1 MNKNPLK
8 RLLTYLKGK
17 NKKVI
22 LASSFSVMNKIL
34 DLAPP
39 VLIGAAVDI
48 VVRKEDSILA
58 EFGYPDPL
66 DQITVLAVLTVVVW
80 ALESIFQYLYSLFW
94 RNLAQE
100 VQHELRTECYTH
112 VQNLHMGW
120 FKEQSQGELM
130 SIMNDDIN
138 QLERFLDE
146 GANDLLQVTTTVLVI
161 SSAFFSIQSQV
172 AVWAILPIP
181 FIILGSFKFQ
191 NKIAPRY
198 ALVRKRVGEL
208 NAMLANNLLGIT
220 TIKSFTKEEYE
231 SERIKKSSMGYV
243 EANKHAISLSA
254 AFTPLIRMVIVVG
267 FTATLIY
274 GGKLA
279 LEGVLEVAAYSV
291 MVFMTQRLLWP
302 LTNLGKTFD
311 LYHRAMAS
319 TNRILDLLDTK
330 MAVTKGGEE
339 LDLKSIKGQIEFK
352 NISFSYPERDSLF
365 QDLNISLAAR
375 STIGVVGATGS
386 GKTSLIRL
394 LLRFYEPSKGE
405 ILLDGKNINNYSL
418 KSFRSAISLVSQKTI
433 LFPGT
438 IMKNIEYGSVSPNSL
453 KVKEAAVLSESDSF
467 IQQLPEKYQTLVG
480 EGGEKLSVG
489 QRQRLSIARAII
501 KNAPIVIFDEA
512 TSSVDN
518 ETEMAIQKSLSE
530 IAKKKT
536 TIIIAH
542 RLSTVRQADVIL
554 VIKDGIVVESGKHD
568 ELILKNSYYKNLW
581 DIQTGKIFS

>member
-8 RLLTYLKGK
+8 RLLAYLKGK
-17 NKKVI
+17 KKKVLWAGI
-22 LASSFSVMNKIL
+22 FSVVNKIL

-58 EFGYPDPL
+58 EFGYSDPL
-66 DQITVLAVLTVVVW
+66 DQITALAVLTVIVW

-161 SSAFFSIQSQV
+161 SSAFFSIQNQV

-198 ALVRKRVGEL
+198 ALVRKKVGEL

-231 SERIKKSSMGYV
+231 SERITRSSMGYV

-254 AFTPLIRMVIVVG
+254 AFTPMIRMVIVIG

-279 LEGVLEVAAYSV
+279 LDGTLEVAAYSV

-319 TNRILDLLDTK
+319 TNRILDLLDTQ
-330 MAVTKGGEE
+330 MTATKGNQE
-339 LDLKSIKGQIEFK
+339 LDIQNVKGGIEFR
-352 NISFSYPERDSLF
+352 NISFSYPEREDLF
-365 QDLNISLAAR
+365 ENLNISLAAK
-375 STIGVVGATGS
+375 STIGIVGATGS

-394 LLRFYEPSKGE
+394 LLRFYEPKKGE
-405 ILLDGKNINNYSL
+405 ILLDGTNINNYSNR
-418 KSFRSAISLVSQKTI
+418 KA
-433 LFPGT
+433 
-438 IMKNIEYGSVSPNSL
+438 
-453 KVKEAAVLSESDSF
+453 
-467 IQQLPEKYQTLVG
+467 
-480 EGGEKLSVG
+480 
-489 QRQRLSIARAII
+489 
-501 KNAPIVIFDEA
+501 
-512 TSSVDN
+512 
-518 ETEMAIQKSLSE
+518 
-530 IAKKKT
+530 
-536 TIIIAH
+536 
-542 RLSTVRQADVIL
+542 
-554 VIKDGIVVESGKHD
+554 
-568 ELILKNSYYKNLW
+568 
-581 DIQTGKIFS
+581 